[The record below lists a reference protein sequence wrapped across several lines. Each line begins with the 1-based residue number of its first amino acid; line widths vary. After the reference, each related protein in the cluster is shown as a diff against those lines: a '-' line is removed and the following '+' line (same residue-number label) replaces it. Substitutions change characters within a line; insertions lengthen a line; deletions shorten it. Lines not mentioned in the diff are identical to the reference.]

1 MHLCVCSKVFL
12 VRRKQD
18 KFLLV
23 IKEIPLDEM
32 STEERKSAQNEVDVL
47 RMLQHPNIIGYY
59 DSFVK
64 DTALNIVMEY
74 APG

>member
-1 MHLCVCSKVFL
+1 M
-12 VRRKQD
+12 
-18 KFLLV
+18 V

-32 STEERKSAQNEVDVL
+32 STEERRSAQNEVDVL